1 MRSTGTQLWREG
13 GRGIGGGGRE
23 GEGRREREGEGR
35 REREGGRGREGEGEG
50 LIGIANIRAD
60 TVWAEQCK
68 GRTIIMNILGCF
80 NRAAHYYV

>member
-1 MRSTGTQLWREG
+1 M
-13 GRGIGGGGRE
+13 RGIGGGRE
-23 GEGRREREGEGR
+23 GEGGR
-35 REREGGRGREGEGEG
+35 GIMRGIGGGGGEGGRGREGEGEG
-50 LIGIANIRAD
+50 AIGIANIRAD